1 MDNRKLS
8 SCQTKTHDWR
18 MLLYLEQNAVLYIIF
33 YCDTWDIK
41 PFVPWTK
48 SNFLK
53 GKKFNCVSDFARW
66 KKLRT
71 KTDFDLILVEGS
83 KLRTKSDYNCRRK
96 SRKKIEYVV
105 RE

>member
-1 MDNRKLS
+1 M
-8 SCQTKTHDWR
+8 
-18 MLLYLEQNAVLYIIF
+18 F
-33 YCDTWDIK
+33 PDTWDIK

-66 KKLRT
+66 KKLGT

-96 SRKKIEYVV
+96 SRKKIEYIV